1 MAEQKK
7 ATETDVKAKEI
18 KKPMPAGLPYLAAG
32 ATFFIC
38 SFIFSIYK
46 FSVFIAVALLSAAVG
61 ILLSSMRR
69 KQIAELPEVT
79 PTKERAEELS
89 KKLDEGRDTLN
100 GLLRKISDV
109 EVAETVGSMAL
120 TLEKLADNLEK
131 NPKDR
136 AKIRK
141 VAVHYVPM
149 ITDLVKNYVNLQE
162 QGVDGANITGSMAS
176 IKAGLEKVDESL
188 KQYLDDM
195 FEDDKMSIETDI
207 EVLKQL
213 MNKDAANVNKL
224 DFDDILN
231 AVNENEK

>member
-1 MAEQKK
+1 MTEQNK
-7 ATETDVKAKEI
+7 TEKDKTTEV
-18 KKPMPAGLPYLAAG
+18 KKPMPAGLPYLAVG

-46 FSVFIAVALLSAAVG
+46 LMILLAVTALSVFVGFLLSNA
-61 ILLSSMRR
+61 RR
-69 KQIAELPEVT
+69 KQISAMPKPT
-79 PTKERAEELS
+79 PVKVRVDELS
-89 KKLDEGRDTLN
+89 KKLDDGRDE
-100 GLLRKISDV
+100 LRSMKAQISNDGVMLRV
-109 EVAETVGSMAL
+109 ESMAC

-136 AKIRK
+136 AKVRK

-149 ITDLVKNYVNLQE
+149 ITDLVKNYINLEQ
-162 QGVDGANITGSMAS
+162 QGVEGANITATMAS
-176 IKAGLEKVDESL
+176 IEAGLEKVDESL

-213 MNKDAANVNKL
+213 MNKDAANVNKMN
-224 DFDDILN
+224 FDDILN
-231 AVNENEK
+231 EMNGGKENV